1 MEEVYDELYENADK
15 IDLEDL
21 VDQLLDEH
29 LDSEEGGKG
38 GGKPIEDENGN
49 PVSKSKSLYKRTKT
63 RNT

>member
-21 VDQLLDEH
+21 VDPLLDEH

-49 PVSKSKSLYKRTKT
+49 PS
-63 RNT
+63 